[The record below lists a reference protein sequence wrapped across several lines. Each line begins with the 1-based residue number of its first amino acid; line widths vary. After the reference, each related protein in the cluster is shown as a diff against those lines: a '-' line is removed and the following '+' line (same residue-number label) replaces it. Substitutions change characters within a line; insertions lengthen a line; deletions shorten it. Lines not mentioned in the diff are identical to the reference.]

1 MKKWKS
7 VTEVHEHA
15 LSAVDKPIKSLVL
28 SETLAKYEL
37 SPQNKGWIGNAIEND
52 WFGIP
57 NNNRNE
63 ADIPYLGLEIKV
75 TPIKK
80 TKNGWSAKE
89 RLVLNIF
96 DFHEEY
102 KKDFLNSSFL
112 KKANLIEMMYYEF
125 ISGKPSPDL
134 VIKAATLL
142 NLHDLP
148 EEDILIIEQDW
159 NIIVEKIKA
168 GKAEELSDSLTKY
181 LGATTKGSK
190 SEKNMTTQPFSDA
203 KAHRRSFTLKGS
215 YMSQVARKVMSQ
227 EKEQSEK
234 VIKNTKELKT
244 KSFEEVLT
252 DKFKPFLGKSKVELA
267 ELFNVHI
274 STKDDKASSAILAKK
289 MLNLNSNI
297 QDTEEFKKAD
307 ISVKIVTVETGKKK
321 TTEGFKV
328 LIPNQNTIDPELLIE
343 EEWETSLLNEYL
355 SNYQF
360 MLVIFEKKEEET
372 IFKGIKF
379 WHIPYKDLQ
388 CDIRNTWEETKRV
401 FQEGLTLR
409 YNKRSK
415 PTSTGKTYYIE
426 NNLPKQSSTTVLHVR
441 PSAGVSKYFDDGINV
456 MRLPIRSKW
465 INRPNHLMGELTDY
479 YITKQAWWL
488 NKDYMYSQ
496 VKEFF
501 SLQLD

>member
-1 MKKWKS
+1 MKKWDS

-15 LSAVDKPIKSLVL
+15 LSAVDKPIRSLVL

-37 SPQNKGWIGNAIEND
+37 SPQNKGWIGNSIEND
-52 WFGIP
+52 WFDIP

-75 TPIKK
+75 TPIKM

-125 ISGKPSPDL
+125 IKGIPSPDL
-134 VIKAATLL
+134 IIKAATLL
-142 NLHDLP
+142 DLHDLP
-148 EEDILIIEQDW
+148 EEDMLIIEQDW

-190 SEKNMTTQPFSDA
+190 SKENMTTQPFSDI

-234 VIKNTKELKT
+234 IIKNLEELKN
-244 KSFEEVLT
+244 KPFEEILS
-252 DKFKPFLGKSKVELA
+252 DKFKPYIGKTKVELA
-267 ELFNVHI
+267 KLFNI
-274 STKDDKASSAILAKK
+274 KIPKMNDKSSTAKIAK
-289 MLNLNSNI
+289 EMLGLNSNI
-297 QDTEEFKKAD
+297 QDTEEFMKAD
-307 ISVKIVTVETGKKK
+307 ISLKIVTVETGKKK
-321 TTEGFKV
+321 TTENFKIFV
-328 LIPNQNTIDPELLIE
+328 PNQNTIDPKKLIE

-360 MLVIFEKKEEET
+360 MLVIFEKKSEEV

-379 WHIPYKDLQ
+379 WRVPYKDLQ
-388 CDIRNTWEETKRV
+388 HDIRNTWEETKRI
-401 FQEGLTLR
+401 FQKGLTLH
-409 YNKRSK
+409 YKKRSK
-415 PTSTGKTYYIE
+415 PTSTGKYYWVE
-426 NNLPKQSSTTVLHVR
+426 NNLPSQQNSTILHVR
-441 PSAGVSKYFDDGINV
+441 PSARVSNYYDDGLNV
-456 MRLPIRSKW
+456 MELPVRSEW
-465 INRPNHLMGELTDY
+465 IDRPEDLKEELTEY
-479 YITKQAWWL
+479 FITKQAWWL

-501 SLQLD
+501 E